1 MSRFFVD
8 RPIVAMVISI
18 LMVLLRVVALAQL
31 PVSLYPNLAPP
42 EVLVQATYVGA
53 DALTIEE
60 AVASPIEAQM
70 TGVDNMLYMY
80 STSTISGG
88 QMDLRNIA
96 NINGCIGKEPWKGPA
111 APVFGNSSSSRAS
124 RRGHVVRGEPVSR
137 LHRET
142 GSDSGFALAGAG
154 AGWQDPPAPG

>member
-31 PVSLYPNLAPP
+31 PVSLYPNIAPP

-88 QMDLRNIA
+88 QMNLRNIA
-96 NINGCIGKEPWKGPA
+96 NINGCIGKEPWEGPA
-111 APVFGNSSSSRAS
+111 APVFGNSSSSRA
-124 RRGHVVRGEPVSR
+124 
-137 LHRET
+137 
-142 GSDSGFALAGAG
+142 
-154 AGWQDPPAPG
+154 